1 MFSGMLLA
9 MRDLVT
15 WQGCIINMRKFCFDC
30 LYLEF
35 KLTLCLWQGFMLS
48 QIFPQIFFFFL
59 PLIGSQLHPF
69 VLYNTSFFPTKNADK
84 WDPSSPVLCSC
95 SNNYMKYLEI
105 LMEYSIWIYQ
115 PCAITTQVFSLQ
127 NCCHNCIW
135 LDKVNCCFYLQIN

>member
-1 MFSGMLLA
+1 MIVYIL
-9 MRDLVT
+9 
-15 WQGCIINMRKFCFDC
+15 N
-30 LYLEF
+30 F

-48 QIFPQIFFFFL
+48 QIFPQIFFFFYL
-59 PLIGSQLHPF
+59 SLDH
-69 VLYNTSFFPTKNADK
+69 NTSFCAIQYILFSYK

-135 LDKVNCCFYLQIN
+135 LDKVNCCFYLQINLSQFWNVKQSLVSLK

>member
-1 MFSGMLLA
+1 MFWLSISWILSWLYVYGRASCCL
-9 MRDLVT
+9 
-15 WQGCIINMRKFCFDC
+15 KFF
-30 LYLEF
+30 L
-35 KLTLCLWQGFMLS
+35 K
-48 QIFPQIFFFFL
+48 FFFFFTSHW
-59 PLIGSQLHPF
+59 IIIHPF

-135 LDKVNCCFYLQIN
+135 LDKVNCCFYLQINLSQFWNVKQSLVLLK